1 MFDYLHCALMLPLQL
16 KQYVIF
22 HNLQPSQQCLQTL
35 KATTMT

>member
-1 MFDYLHCALMLPLQL
+1 MFDCLHCALILPFQL
-16 KQYVIF
+16 KQYAIS

>member
-1 MFDYLHCALMLPLQL
+1 MFNCLNCALTLPFQL
-16 KQYVIF
+16 KQYVVS